1 MGSEHSTDEGVR
13 SDPLPRFNR
22 FGQESQTG
30 GWVKYEDHEKCV
42 AGLRRQLEVLSAR
55 LREANARMAEAE
67 ERCQSLMQIMGAHDS
82 VRPASARPK
91 GDGTVER

>member
-13 SDPLPRFNR
+13 SAPLPRFNR

-55 LREANARMAEAE
+55 LKEANARMVEAE

-82 VRPASARPK
+82 VKPASTRST
-91 GDGTVER
+91 GDGPLKP